1 MPRNQDCAPFT
12 GPRFERHSSS
22 AQRTSRA
29 LPGHTTTPVLPRAP
43 TRRIAPAD
51 LAPDRTVLPCPSRS
65 EEHTSELQSR
75 LHLVCRLLLEKKK
88 KLCRTQRLGARART
102 QVIRI
107 GFNLPQTSSG
117 RAFAYSMSPAFRRS
131 RLRLCALSRSI
142 SACVY

>member
-51 LAPDRTVLPCPSRS
+51 LAPDRTVLPCPSRLRTRTRS
-65 EEHTSELQSR
+65 EEHTSELQSLR
-75 LHLVCRLLLEKKK
+75 HLVCRLLLEKKK
-88 KLCRTQRLGARART
+88 KHKCTHTTAA
-102 QVIRI
+102 
-107 GFNLPQTSSG
+107 
-117 RAFAYSMSPAFRRS
+117 
-131 RLRLCALSRSI
+131 
-142 SACVY
+142 